1 MQKES
6 EMRNSSVEPWGDHRV
21 FGMVYSYQPLPDK
34 VTTRVATP
42 DDAYELVRL
51 NRAFNGVDEPPERL
65 ALRLCDLQRVEIPIL
80 AEVDGRVVGFASL
93 RVVLCVFYAT
103 PHAELTEL
111 FVEPGYRRRGVG
123 RALVAHAE
131 RLAREREAEKLVVL
145 TGFTNLEG
153 QAFYR
158 AVGYTDREL
167 AMGKTLR
174 LDRAANPIVFHPPE

>member
-1 MQKES
+1 
-6 EMRNSSVEPWGDHRV
+6 MRNSSVEPWGDHRV

>member
-1 MQKES
+1 
-6 EMRNSSVEPWGDHRV
+6 MRNSSVEPWGDHRV

-158 AVGYTDREL
+158 VVGYTDREL
-167 AMGKTLR
+167 AMGKTLYG
-174 LDRAANPIVFHPPE
+174 

>member
-1 MQKES
+1 
-6 EMRNSSVEPWGDHRV
+6 
-21 FGMVYSYQPLPDK
+21 
-34 VTTRVATP
+34 
-42 DDAYELVRL
+42 
-51 NRAFNGVDEPPERL
+51 
-65 ALRLCDLQRVEIPIL
+65 
-80 AEVDGRVVGFASL
+80 
-93 RVVLCVFYAT
+93 VFYAT

>member
-1 MQKES
+1 
-6 EMRNSSVEPWGDHRV
+6 
-21 FGMVYSYQPLPDK
+21 MVYSYQPLPDK

>member
-1 MQKES
+1 LGIVVRSLIEEIELRRRFMAGE
-6 EMRNSSVEPWGDHRV
+6 VITH
-21 FGMVYSYQPLPDK
+21 
-34 VTTRVATP
+34 VATS
-42 DDAYELVRL
+42 DDAQELARL

-65 ALRLCDLQRVEIPIL
+65 AVRLCDPQRVETPLL

-93 RVVLCVFYAT
+93 RVVPCVFYAT

-111 FVEPGYRRRGVG
+111 FVEPGYRRRGIG

-131 RLAREREAEKLVVL
+131 RLAQERGAEELGVL

-167 AMGKTLR
+167 AMSKTWH
-174 LDRAANPIVFHPPE
+174 LDRAANSMGESHESANS